1 MSLSGVGELG
11 HGQVISSTN
20 QLVGGV
26 MGDRRAE
33 IVQAAF
39 RQVATVGFEGLRLR
53 EIAADVGIDHST
65 LHHHFPGKKEIV
77 AGVAEYAIGLTSDAG
92 SAGTLRGYL
101 AHLASL
107 LERAPEVFVV
117 TAELD
122 LRARRDPV
130 VREVMARH
138 LANWRASLRQL
149 FEVDG
154 SVGDVDG
161 GVELVIAAVK
171 GVQLAPET
179 AGVVFGRLAGLL
191 VG

>member
-1 MSLSGVGELG
+1 MS
-11 HGQVISSTN
+11 
-20 QLVGGV
+20 
-26 MGDRRAE
+26 DRRTE

-39 RQVATVGFEGLRLR
+39 RQVAAVGFEGLRLR

-92 SAGTLRGYL
+92 SAGSLRGYL

-130 VREVMARH
+130 VREMMARH
-138 LANWRASLRQL
+138 LANWRASVREL

-154 SVGDVDG
+154 GVGDVG
-161 GVELVIAAVK
+161 GAVELVIAAVK

-179 AGVVFGRLAGLL
+179 AAVVFGRLAGLL
-191 VG
+191 GA

>member
-1 MSLSGVGELG
+1 
-11 HGQVISSTN
+11 
-20 QLVGGV
+20 
-26 MGDRRAE
+26 MGDRRTE

-92 SAGTLRGYL
+92 SAGSLRGYL

-117 TAELD
+117 TAELE

-130 VREVMARH
+130 V
-138 LANWRASLRQL
+138 
-149 FEVDG
+149 
-154 SVGDVDG
+154 
-161 GVELVIAAVK
+161 
-171 GVQLAPET
+171 
-179 AGVVFGRLAGLL
+179 
-191 VG
+191 